1 MQTQNRFWN
10 ILDNAS
16 YSIGRVVRHGNGT
29 IRTTI
34 AGLVLVG
41 MFLYPLAN
49 M

>member
-1 MQTQNRFWN
+1 MQTKNRFWS
-10 ILDNAS
+10 ILDNAI

-29 IRTTI
+29 IRVTL
-34 AGLVLVG
+34 AGIVLVS